1 MNGFDRDFPSVGA
14 VLWKGRALSM
24 DDIGSVEKR
33 GVRLLPGR
41 VGPEGVGSADMDWSL
56 LLTHPHWGEAD
67 VSMMRTPTL
76 PPQLVIDLTP
86 GMTGG
91 DRALLAT
98 CTGSLSVRCPAKTQH
113 VLRDRKNML
122 RFVHALAETIAAT
135 PGVSGAI
142 GADHGSEQFWSLDAL
157 RDEMAHDADLDVQHL
172 FIIHAV
178 EGKKPETSDWV
189 HTHGLDKVG
198 GFDFDI
204 LAPSQEMLGAMD
216 TATRALAFSVI
227 EGEVRPD
234 TARHTFAYPDGDV
247 RFVPVG
253 EFMRNAA
260 PEHRALRDL
269 SENHAEN
276 RSVICEPAPEGKSVR
291 GMLSKLGGSRPRPAL
306 AFQRKESD
314 GMVFAFSNKAS
325 ELMAARAVAT
335 LPVLRAFM
343 EEFGDLINPG
353 PDLQGLGVLMKMGYK
368 VDDADS
374 DTDREHMWFE
384 VHGVGERT
392 VDATLLNQP
401 HGIAGMNQGDRAE
414 HPIELLTEWSI
425 MTPGGAIT
433 PQSLGHIRTIRR
445 NKDKVLAFLRRG

>member
-1 MNGFDRDFPSVGA
+1 MSGFDQAFPSVGG
-14 VLWKGRALSM
+14 VLWRGRELSI
-24 DDIGSVEKR
+24 DDIGAVEKR
-33 GVRLLPGR
+33 GVRIQPGR
-41 VGPEGVGSADMDWSL
+41 IKPGASEPHDLRWSL
-56 LLTHPHWGEAD
+56 HLTHPRWGDAD
-67 VSMMRTPTL
+67 VGMFLVPAL
-76 PPQLVIDLTP
+76 PPMHIIDLTP
-86 GMTGG
+86 GTTSQ
-91 DRALLAT
+91 DRELLAA
-98 CTGSLSVRCPAKTQH
+98 CTGSLTVRCPASTQR

-122 RFVHALAETIAAT
+122 RFVHAIAETIAAA
-135 PGVSGAI
+135 PGVSGTI

-178 EGKKPETSDWV
+178 EGKKPGTSDWV

-204 LAPSQEMLGAMD
+204 LAPSREMLGAMG

-234 TARHTFAYPDGDV
+234 TARHTFAYPDGEV
-247 RFVPVG
+247 RFIPVG
-253 EFMRNAA
+253 EFMRDAA
-260 PEHRALRDL
+260 QEHRALRDL

-276 RSVICEPAPEGKSVR
+276 RSVICEPASEGKSVR
-291 GMLSKLGGSRPRPAL
+291 AMLSKLGGSRPRPAL

-314 GMVFAFSNKAS
+314 GMVFAFSTKAS

-335 LPVLRAFM
+335 LPLLRGFM
-343 EEFGDLINPG
+343 EEFRDLINPG

-401 HGIAGMNQGDRAE
+401 HGIAAMNQGDRGE

-425 MTPGGAIT
+425 MTPGGTIT
-433 PQSLGHIRTIRR
+433 PQSLGHIRAIRH
-445 NKDKVLAFLRRG
+445 NKDKLLAFLRGG